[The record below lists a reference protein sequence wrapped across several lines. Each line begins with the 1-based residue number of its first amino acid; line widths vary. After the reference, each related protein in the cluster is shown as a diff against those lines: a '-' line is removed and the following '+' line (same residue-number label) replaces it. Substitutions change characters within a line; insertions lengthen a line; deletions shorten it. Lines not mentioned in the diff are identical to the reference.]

1 MRESVFRDNEWVGWV
16 INSHRSKP
24 QETRVHH
31 ERPGSPLEP
40 HPFLPPKAHTPHQ
53 RTRWLCVT
61 EGDPT
66 MSTAYYCRQWNS
78 WIRLEPRNHPVHLR
92 RYAISNPHPQIIFQA
107 LEL

>member
-24 QETRVHH
+24 KETRVHH
-31 ERPGSPLEP
+31 DRPGSSPLEP

-53 RTRWLCVT
+53 RTHWLCVT

-66 MSTAYYCRQWNS
+66 RSAAYYCRQRAS
-78 WIRLEPRNHPVHLR
+78 WIRPEPRNHLC
-92 RYAISNPHPQIIFQA
+92 ISGDMLNPHPQIICQA
-107 LEL
+107 REL